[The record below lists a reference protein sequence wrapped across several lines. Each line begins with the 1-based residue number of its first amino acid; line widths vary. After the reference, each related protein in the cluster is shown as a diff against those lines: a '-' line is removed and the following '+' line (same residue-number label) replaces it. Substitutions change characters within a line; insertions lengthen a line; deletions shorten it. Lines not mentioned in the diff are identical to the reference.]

1 MTDIEKKI
9 LKTEIRGIIA
19 NYNIVRATDEIIL
32 LITRERTSFKEKILN
47 FIRKLNGENND

>member
-9 LKTEIRGIIA
+9 LRTEIRGVIA

-47 FIRKLNGENND
+47 FVRKLNGENNE